1 MPMASTTVAGH
12 VARAVDFYNT
22 SDIYFGIGKTTS
34 WNADSTPTSTP
45 LNDDKNPPE
54 PTSTDVLQEV
64 VGYKR
69 IESKFLVYP
78 DDTGEITC
86 NGRKW
91 KIVTNPDEAQAL
103 GARWVY
109 LASWLLY
116 NELPTDVAYR
126 QVGVC
131 TGLVKAD
138 SVATGKTALLPS
150 EVTDPGILQAIYHR
164 KPVYRDASQREQLMT
179 IITF

>member
-1 MPMASTTVAGH
+1 MPMASSTVTGH
-12 VARAVDFYNT
+12 VSRALDFYST

-34 WNADSTPTSTP
+34 WSSNSTPTSNATN
-45 LNDDKNPPE
+45 NDDNPPE
-54 PTSTDVLQEV
+54 PTSTDTLQEV
-64 VGYKR
+64 LGYKK

-78 DDTGEITC
+78 DNTGEITC

-91 KIVTNPDEAQAL
+91 KIVTDPSEALSL

-116 NELPTDVAYR
+116 DEIPTDSSYR
-126 QVGVC
+126 QVGVFS
-131 TGLVKAD
+131 GLVKKD
-138 SVATGKTALLPS
+138 SVASGKSALAPS
-150 EVTDPGILQAIYHR
+150 EVEDQGVLQAIYHR
-164 KPVYRDASQREQLMT
+164 KPVYRDANQREQLIA